1 MEKEEKI
8 MISRLA
14 VSALLFALSFF
25 AFWGNLG
32 KLIVSILAYLVIGY
46 DIIFKSII
54 GIFKGKVFDEKFL
67 MMIASIGAFILG
79 EYHEAVA
86 VMLFYQL
93 GEFLQDLATENSKKS
108 ITKLL
113 NLKPEFANVLV
124 DGEIKKISPEKVNV
138 GDIIVVNA
146 GEKISLDG
154 VVVKGSSTLN
164 TQALTGES
172 LPREVKENDSVY
184 SGSINLSATIEI
196 KVSCKYSESKIAKI
210 IELVE
215 NSDKNK
221 AKSEKFI
228 TKFAKIYTPV
238 VVGLAVL
245 LAVIPSLITGN
256 WTTWINRAL
265 LFLVVSCPCALVI
278 SIPLSYFAG
287 IGGAS
292 RNGIL
297 IKGSNYIEILSK
309 VNAVAFDKTGT
320 LTQGSFEVVNVN
332 AVNCDADELIKLCA
346 FAEAE
351 SNHPIAL
358 SIKNKYGKKISKK
371 DIISSTTLSGF
382 GVKTE
387 TSFGTIYAGNKKLIE
402 KLGIQVEE
410 TQSVG
415 TVVYV
420 AKNNEFLGSI
430 IVEDIAKENAKIAI
444 QKLKSVGI
452 NNQIMLTGDKGDVAE
467 KFANELGLS
476 DYKSELL
483 PEDKFKE
490 INELKSKNNIVAFV
504 GDGINDAP
512 AFKSADVGIAM
523 GALGSDVAIESADV
537 VLMDDNPEKIAD
549 SILISIKTQ
558 KIVYENI
565 VFSISFKVLMLV
577 LGALGFASMWLA
589 VFADVG
595 VSLIAVANALR
606 AIKLKNKTK

>member
-8 MISRLA
+8 MISRLVISA
-14 VSALLFALSFF
+14 VLFALSFF
-25 AFWGNLG
+25 SFWGEIG
-32 KLIVSILAYLVIGY
+32 RLIISIIAYLIIGF
-46 DIIFKSII
+46 DIIIKSIV

-113 NLKPEFANVLV
+113 DLRPEYANVLV
-124 DGEIKKISPEKVNV
+124 DGEITKLSPEKVKI

-146 GEKISLDG
+146 GEKIPLDG
-154 VVVKGSSTLN
+154 VIVKGSSSLN

-172 LPREVKENDSVY
+172 MPREVKEDDTVF
-184 SGSINLSATIEI
+184 SGSVNLSSTLEI
-196 KVSCKYSESKIAKI
+196 KVTSDYSDSKIAKI

-245 LAVIPSLITGN
+245 LAVIPSLITGD

-265 LFLVVSCPCALVI
+265 LFLVVSCPCALVV

-297 IKGSNYIEILSK
+297 IKGSNYIETLSK
-309 VNAVAFDKTGT
+309 VSAVAFDKTGT
-320 LTQGSFEVVNVN
+320 LTNGTFEVVQIN
-332 AVNCDADELIKLCA
+332 ANKINDEELLKFCA
-346 FAEAE
+346 LAEAE

-358 SIKNKYGKKISKK
+358 SIKQKYGKKISKS
-371 DIISSTTLSGF
+371 DILSSTTLSGQ
-382 GVKTE
+382 GIKTE
-387 TSFGTIYAGNKKLIE
+387 TKFGTIYAGNSKLMESLNLEFE
-402 KLGIQVEE
+402 K
-410 TQSVG
+410 TSSVG

-420 AKNNEFLGSI
+420 AKDNEYLGSI
-430 IVEDIAKENAKIAI
+430 VIEDTAKENAKTAI
-444 QKLKSVGI
+444 QNLKELGI
-452 NNQIMLTGDKGDVAE
+452 NNLVMVTGDKAEVAE
-467 KFANELGLS
+467 KLSNEVGLTN
-476 DYKSELL
+476 YYSELL
-483 PEDKFKE
+483 PEDKLEKVKA
-490 INELKSKNNIVAFV
+490 LKTENNTVAFV

-512 AFKSADVGIAM
+512 AFKTADVGVAM
-523 GALGSDVAIESADV
+523 GALGSDIAIESADV

-549 SILISIKTQ
+549 AIVISKKTQ

-565 VFSISFKVLMLV
+565 VFSISIKVLMLV

-595 VSLIAVANALR
+595 VSLIAIANALR
-606 AIKLKNKTK
+606 SFKLKKKK

>member
-8 MISRLA
+8 MISRLVISA
-14 VSALLFALSFF
+14 VLFALSFF
-25 AFWGNLG
+25 SFWGEIG
-32 KLIVSILAYLVIGY
+32 RLIISIIAYLIIGF
-46 DIIFKSII
+46 DIIIKSIV

-113 NLKPEFANVLV
+113 DLRPEYANVLV
-124 DGEIKKISPEKVNV
+124 DGEITKLSPEKVKI

-146 GEKISLDG
+146 GEKIPLDG
-154 VVVKGSSTLN
+154 VIVKGSSSLN

-172 LPREVKENDSVY
+172 MPREVKEDDTVF
-184 SGSINLSATIEI
+184 SGSVNLSSTLEI
-196 KVSCKYSESKIAKI
+196 KVTSDYSDSKIAKI

-245 LAVIPSLITGN
+245 LAVIPSLITGD

-265 LFLVVSCPCALVI
+265 LFLVVSCPCALVV

-297 IKGSNYIEILSK
+297 IKGSNYIETLSK
-309 VNAVAFDKTGT
+309 VSAVAFDKTGT
-320 LTQGSFEVVNVN
+320 LTNGTFEVVQIN
-332 AVNCDADELIKLCA
+332 ANKINDEELLKFCA
-346 FAEAE
+346 LAEAE

-358 SIKNKYGKKISKK
+358 SIKQKYGKKISKS
-371 DIISSTTLSGF
+371 DILSSTTLSGQ
-382 GVKTE
+382 GIKTE
-387 TSFGTIYAGNKKLIE
+387 TKFGTIYAGNSKLMESLNLEFE
-402 KLGIQVEE
+402 K
-410 TQSVG
+410 TSSVG

-420 AKNNEFLGSI
+420 AKDNEYLGSI
-430 IVEDIAKENAKIAI
+430 VIEDTAKENAKTAI
-444 QKLKSVGI
+444 QNLKELGI
-452 NNQIMLTGDKGDVAE
+452 NNLVMLTGDKAEVAE
-467 KFANELGLS
+467 KLSNEVGLTN
-476 DYKSELL
+476 YYSELL
-483 PEDKFKE
+483 PEDKLEKVKA
-490 INELKSKNNIVAFV
+490 LKTENNTVAFV

-512 AFKSADVGIAM
+512 AFKTADVGVAM
-523 GALGSDVAIESADV
+523 GALGSDIAIESADV

-549 SILISIKTQ
+549 AIVISKKTQ

-565 VFSISFKVLMLV
+565 VFSISIKVLMLV

-595 VSLIAVANALR
+595 VSLIAIANALR
-606 AIKLKNKTK
+606 SFKLKKKK